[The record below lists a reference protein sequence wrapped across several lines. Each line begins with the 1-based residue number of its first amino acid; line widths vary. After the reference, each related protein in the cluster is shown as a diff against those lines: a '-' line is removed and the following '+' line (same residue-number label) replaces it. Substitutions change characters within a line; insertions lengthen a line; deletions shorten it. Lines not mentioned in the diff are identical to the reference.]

1 MEHLDNV
8 RQARAS
14 LAVLFEPGDQLR
26 DLVAAHGPVDTFNR
40 LRDGSLP
47 LTGLRSE
54 VRRVPEQQLWAA
66 VARVVAEEA
75 GGRIVIPEDD
85 DWPTGLADLAAMPDF
100 DADVPAV
107 LCLWVRGD
115 LPVAAAM
122 KQSVTVTGARAA
134 TSYGEIVANELGHG
148 LAVHG
153 WSVAAGGAYG
163 VDAAAHRGAL
173 VGEGITVAVLPC
185 GLDRLYPTAN
195 ASLLNRIADTGL
207 LISMWPPGIG
217 PVRARMAATRTLLA
231 ALTEGTV
238 VVEAAR
244 RSGALTVLRHTIALG
259 RAAMVVP
266 GPVSSAV
273 SAGCH
278 DALREDSRVL
288 LVTGVADVL
297 AELDAH
303 AAPA

>member
-1 MEHLDNV
+1 
-8 RQARAS
+8 
-14 LAVLFEPGDQLR
+14 
-26 DLVAAHGPVDTFNR
+26 
-40 LRDGSLP
+40 
-47 LTGLRSE
+47 
-54 VRRVPEQQLWAA
+54 
-66 VARVVAEEA
+66 
-75 GGRIVIPEDD
+75 
-85 DWPTGLADLAAMPDF
+85 
-100 DADVPAV
+100 
-107 LCLWVRGD
+107 
-115 LPVAAAM
+115 
-122 KQSVTVTGARAA
+122 
-134 TSYGEIVANELGHG
+134 
-148 LAVHG
+148 
-153 WSVAAGGAYG
+153 
-163 VDAAAHRGAL
+163 L